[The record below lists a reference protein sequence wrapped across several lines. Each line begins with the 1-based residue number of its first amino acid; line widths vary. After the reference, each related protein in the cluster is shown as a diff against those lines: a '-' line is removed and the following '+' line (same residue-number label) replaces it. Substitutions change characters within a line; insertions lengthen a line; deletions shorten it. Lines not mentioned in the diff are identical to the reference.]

1 MYKIGL
7 STRGKH
13 FSDAL
18 FKRYGEGKIEY
29 MELALSKS
37 QYSALDFRRTAQIAE
52 QNGVKIWSIHLP
64 YSPMNEIDMSGEVLA
79 KSTVE
84 FFSELIKKGTDI
96 GVFRYV
102 VHPSSEPVETESRE
116 RAKRMARSK
125 QSLAELVDFAATLG
139 ATIAV
144 ENLPR
149 TCLGHTIAE
158 MEELISAHPALR
170 ICLDTN
176 HLLTEYVPD
185 FIRRFGDRIVT
196 THISDCDFVNER
208 HWLPGEGN
216 NDWGEIYKAL
226 CEVNYQG
233 IWLYEVAFA
242 CPDTLV
248 RERELEGAD
257 FINNANE
264 IFSGREPTLLYTKKN
279 I

>member
-7 STRGKH
+7 STRGKY
-13 FSDAL
+13 FCDEL

-29 MELALSKS
+29 MELALNKA
-37 QYSALDFRRTAQIAE
+37 QYITLDFRRTADVAAG
-52 QNGVKIWSIHLP
+52 NGVKICSIHLP
-64 YSPMNEIDMSGEVLA
+64 YSPMNEIDMSGEQLA
-79 KSTVE
+79 KPTVE

-96 GVFRYV
+96 GVSRYV
-102 VHPSSEPVETESRE
+102 VHPSSEPVETESQA
-116 RAKRMARSK
+116 RAVRMAQAK
-125 QSLAELVDFAATLG
+125 KSLAALADFADSLG
-139 ATIAV
+139 ATVAV

-158 MEELISAHPALR
+158 MEELMSAHPSLR

-185 FIRRFGDRIVT
+185 FIRRFGNKIVT

-226 CEVNYQG
+226 REVNYRG

-248 RERELEGAD
+248 RDRELEGAD

-264 IFSGREPTLLYTKKN
+264 IFSKRPITCLYTEKKV
-279 I
+279 